1 MEKRKVKKQ
10 RKFGK
15 VIVIISSVFV
25 MLCALSLAVLTTLDL
40 TGVASFS
47 TDTTRYYTISF
58 YVGENKCD
66 ERKYEKGSV
75 VRDGSFYTP
84 SKACQF
90 PGYYYKFKG
99 WDLNK
104 DGMEDYFGFRI
115 YSNYHAD
122 AVFKLTPYGVY

>member
-10 RKFGK
+10 RKVGK

-40 TGVASFS
+40 TGIASFS
-47 TDTTRYYTISF
+47 TDTTRFYTITF
-58 YVGENKCD
+58 YVGGNKFD

-75 VRDGSFYTP
+75 VTDTSFMTP
-84 SKACQF
+84 VKASQF
-90 PGYYYKFKG
+90 PGYYYQFTG

-115 YSNYHAD
+115 YSNYNAD
-122 AVFKLTPYGVY
+122 AIFRLLPKGAK